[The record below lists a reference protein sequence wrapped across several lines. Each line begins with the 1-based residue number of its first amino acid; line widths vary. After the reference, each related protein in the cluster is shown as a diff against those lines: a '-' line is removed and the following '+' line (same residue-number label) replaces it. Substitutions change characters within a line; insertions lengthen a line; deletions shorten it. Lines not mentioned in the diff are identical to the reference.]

1 MYLRISKARQNNYL
15 VLVEGYR
22 DNGKVKQRTICNLGP
37 VSPSTEKKALMLG
50 RSILNKLGSSA
61 IIDGSELM
69 ESSRDNWGA
78 HKILQHLWKR
88 YQLDSFWDNQLSS
101 RKIEYDLQNILQAM
115 LAGRLCSPSSKLSL
129 YENQDFYSGF
139 ANFDLHNAYK
149 SLDELDRYK
158 DQLCQHL
165 FNMQQSIHGQV
176 QIAFFDVTTMY
187 FESNKFDDLRQFGFS
202 KDCKFNEV
210 QVVVSL
216 ITDAFGNPLAYDL
229 FAGNTYEGST
239 LESQAKKLKEKY
251 KIQHAV
257 IVADRGMYSSSN
269 LSTLSALGFEYVV
282 GSRLRN
288 SCKEVKDQVLSTDNY
303 IHNAEGD
310 FRYKTI
316 QDKERT
322 IIASWSKKRSDKDK
336 QDRSRL
342 IEKAEKLLEK
352 GTIDDKRGGKKY
364 LNKIGKQSVE
374 LDQAKI
380 DDDAQWDGYYG
391 VATNSTTITP
401 IEAIN
406 AYHGL
411 WRIEESFRMMKHYF
425 ETRPMFHWTPKR
437 ISGHIML
444 NFQAMIFEKYLE
456 KQLVQYQMS
465 CNDIRKAIMSMQK
478 SIINIEKQQYA
489 SYANINQNAGNIL
502 KELKIKIPKSYQ
514 IK

>member
-1 MYLRISKARQNNYL
+1 
-15 VLVEGYR
+15 
-22 DNGKVKQRTICNLGP
+22 
-37 VSPSTEKKALMLG
+37 
-50 RSILNKLGSSA
+50 
-61 IIDGSELM
+61 
-69 ESSRDNWGA
+69 
-78 HKILQHLWKR
+78 
-88 YQLDSFWDNQLSS
+88 
-101 RKIEYDLQNILQAM
+101 
-115 LAGRLCSPSSKLSL
+115 
-129 YENQDFYSGF
+129 
-139 ANFDLHNAYK
+139 
-149 SLDELDRYK
+149 
-158 DQLCQHL
+158 
-165 FNMQQSIHGQV
+165 
-176 QIAFFDVTTMY
+176 
-187 FESNKFDDLRQFGFS
+187 
-202 KDCKFNEV
+202 
-210 QVVVSL
+210 
-216 ITDAFGNPLAYDL
+216 
-229 FAGNTYEGST
+229 
-239 LESQAKKLKEKY
+239 
-251 KIQHAV
+251 
-257 IVADRGMYSSSN
+257 MYSSSN

-364 LNKIGKQSVE
+364 LNKTGKQSVE

-380 DDDAQWDGYYG
+380 
-391 VATNSTTITP
+391 
-401 IEAIN
+401 
-406 AYHGL
+406 
-411 WRIEESFRMMKHYF
+411 

-489 SYANINQNAGNIL
+489 SYANITKMLEIF
-502 KELKIKIPKSYQ
+502 
-514 IK
+514 